1 MNKLAS
7 FVIKE
12 DFMYTWEIEKFLAQH
27 NRIITRDEFCKIINQ
42 VDNPQVKDV
51 EHVGECSC
59 YLIKTNDG
67 KDMEVIVKM

>member
-1 MNKLAS
+1 
-7 FVIKE
+7 
-12 DFMYTWEIEKFLAQH
+12 MYTWEIEKFLAQH
-27 NRIITRDEFCKIINQ
+27 NRIITRNEFCKIINQ

-51 EHVGECSC
+51 EHVGECSY

>member
-1 MNKLAS
+1 
-7 FVIKE
+7 
-12 DFMYTWEIEKFLAQH
+12 MYTWEIEKFLAQH
-27 NRIITRDEFCKIINQ
+27 NRIITRDEFCKIINK